1 MIKMRLTINDLI
13 GVTDDSAVKK
23 KKMISDEVGGDH
35 IDVKK

>member
-23 KKMISDEVGGDH
+23 KKMIPDEVGGDH
-35 IDVKK
+35 IDIKK